1 MATVHTF
8 QEFAAISLHRADQK
22 KFEIDFHEK
31 EREILYNRGCA
42 KKTVKMMKYLRDEKG
57 GSFNKLWSHLLKVKF
72 CYGKSISLNE
82 LKIKIMT
89 VGSVSLFCI

>member
-1 MATVHTF
+1 MAALKSMDIHKF

-57 GSFNKLWSHLLKVKF
+57 GSFNKLWSHLLKVKS
-72 CYGKSISLNE
+72 CY
-82 LKIKIMT
+82 
-89 VGSVSLFCI
+89 